1 LRRLGVK
8 NMLAGHWHIGRVF
21 KHEDLTIHIA
31 PATSWLPLSGQLGF
45 AMHTVTPNGEVHTE
59 FVPLP

>member
-1 LRRLGVK
+1 
-8 NMLAGHWHIGRVF
+8 MLAGHWHIGRVF
-21 KHEDLTIHIA
+21 KPEDHTIHIA